1 MQLGEDGFHAG
12 RPDDFGGYLA
22 VDKVEQG
29 GDGLDREPQAEIGIV
44 IHIDFDDLGSSVAPG
59 GNFVQHRSDSAAR
72 LAPGSPE
79 ANQNR
84 ARVF

>member
-44 IHIDFDDLGSSVAPG
+44 IHIDFDNPWQFLCTGRQLRPAPVRFCRKAGSREP
-59 GNFVQHRSDSAAR
+59 RS
-72 LAPGSPE
+72 
-79 ANQNR
+79 
-84 ARVF
+84 